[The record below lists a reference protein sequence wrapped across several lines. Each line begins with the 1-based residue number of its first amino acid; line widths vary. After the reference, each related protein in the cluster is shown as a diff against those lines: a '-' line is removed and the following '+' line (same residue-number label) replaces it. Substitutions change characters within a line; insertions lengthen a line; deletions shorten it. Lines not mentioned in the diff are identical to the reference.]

1 MGKVH
6 FRIRSRFQLR
16 QPGKR
21 RTVIRCDGTE
31 YLAEVIPQFRLHLLK
46 SSRLITSR
54 PINPRTRLSPTW
66 TLLVDSTLIV
76 VPDQPVQTLQTPEKN
91 ALLFL

>member
-6 FRIRSRFQLR
+6 FRIRSCFQLC
-16 QPGKR
+16 QPGKL

-31 YLAEVIPQFRLHLLK
+31 YLAEVIPQFGLHLLK
-46 SSRLITSR
+46 SSRLITSM
-54 PINPRTRLSPTW
+54 PINPRTCLPPTW

-76 VPDQPVQTLQTPEKN
+76 VPDQPV
-91 ALLFL
+91 